1 MDSRDAQVNIDEKDL
16 VRRAQNGDAEAFAGL
31 VGQHQQFV
39 YNLALRALGDP
50 HEAEDAA
57 QDAFVRAWMALPN
70 FRGQSLFRTWLYR
83 IVTNVCYN
91 RLPRL
96 RREMSA
102 IGDDHSDE
110 FADEASP
117 VPGTDVEKDQ
127 QRVFLHRQIDSLPE
141 SYKIL
146 VTLRYQQE
154 MSYDEIASVLSLPLG
169 TVKTGLFRAKAH
181 LRDALRQYEDSQV

>member
-1 MDSRDAQVNIDEKDL
+1 VTQDEREL
-16 VRRAQNGDAEAFAGL
+16 VRRSQNGDAEAFALL
-31 VGQHQQFV
+31 VNEHQQFA
-39 YNLALRALGDP
+39 YNLALRALGNT

-70 FRGQSLFRTWLYR
+70 FRGQSQFRTWLYR

-91 RLPRL
+91 RMPRL

-102 IGDDHSDE
+102 MGDEQVLDVPDE
-110 FADEASP
+110 TSEGPTAGIEADERRAY
-117 VPGTDVEKDQ
+117 
-127 QRVFLHRQIDSLPE
+127 LHRQIDSLPE

-154 MSYDEIASVLSLPLG
+154 LSYDEIASVLSLPLG
-169 TVKTGLFRAKAH
+169 TVKTGLFRAKAQ
-181 LRDALRQYEDSQV
+181 LRQALRQFEEPVYE